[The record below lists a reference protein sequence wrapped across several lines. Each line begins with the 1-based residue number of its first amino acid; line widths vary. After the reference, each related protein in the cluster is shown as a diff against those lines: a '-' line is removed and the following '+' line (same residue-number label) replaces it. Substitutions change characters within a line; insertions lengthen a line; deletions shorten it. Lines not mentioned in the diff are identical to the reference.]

1 MALPAGPTWLT
12 PTLAVHVLE
21 GAAPGPTAVIQAG
34 IHGNEIAGVH
44 ALQELLEEDFQP
56 ARGRLLVIPVMNPP
70 AYRARE
76 RTRPGGLDLNRCFP
90 GDPEAAEPER
100 RLAHSLFELMV
111 DERPQLVATLHESLK
126 RHHPEIADSYG
137 QSIVYGADPMPEII
151 GKVIDQLN
159 DELDHPYEH
168 WAPHYFPVA
177 TSSTE
182 QIVAATGCLGLC
194 VETWM
199 GFEERRRIDL
209 QRRVVELL
217 LQQLGLWDAPST

>member
-1 MALPAGPTWLT
+1 LT
-12 PTLAVHVLE
+12 PTVTVHVLQ
-21 GAAPGPTAVIQAG
+21 AVTSGPTAVIQAG

-44 ALQELLEEDFQP
+44 ALQELLEEGFAP
-56 ARGRLLVIPVMNPP
+56 ARGRLLIIPVMNPA

-90 GDPEAAEPER
+90 GDPEAAEPEQQ
-100 RLAHSLFELMV
+100 LASRFFELMK
-111 DERPQLVATLHESLK
+111 DEQPQLVATLHESLK

-137 QSIVYGADPMPEII
+137 QSIVYGTDPMPGVI
-151 GKVIDQLN
+151 GTVIDQLN
-159 DELDHPYEH
+159 DELEHPYER
-168 WAPHYFPVA
+168 WAPHYLPVA

-217 LQQLGLWDAPST
+217 LQQVGLCDAPSS